1 MGRNSAPILVISKEQ
16 PTNSGSSTESEK
28 KGYNFAC
35 CVIERIHNT
44 MEYINNSQSSNGDI
58 EYVYLQKELNP
69 SVIEVDNNPA
79 MTAVGR

>member
-1 MGRNSAPILVISKEQ
+1 
-16 PTNSGSSTESEK
+16 
-28 KGYNFAC
+28 
-35 CVIERIHNT
+35 